1 MTIKY
6 TITNTVDSE
15 TWNNELQKSDYAT
28 FFQTAEYLTFESN
41 MGEKIP
47 FYITIQN
54 EDKVILGQLGLFV
67 IKSAVAYSSSNFQ
80 QLLNKFAQLG
90 RKALWAGG
98 PIIHTKNKDEKQQ
111 VIKLIIS
118 ALNDIAKK
126 NNLAL
131 ISGYT
136 PHQDFSIN
144 SEYFNEF
151 TNSGY
156 AIEKFF
162 TFATDLTQDKE
173 KIWNSI
179 QNSTRRDVT
188 RSEKKGI
195 IVKELEN
202 HDELKKYFL
211 LNQAWAKTKGI
222 ETSISD
228 IQIDSYWKYYKS
240 GKEKIFLAYND
251 DELVSSHRLGC
262 FNGIIYSHKLV
273 SSYSKPASISG
284 PLLVWKA
291 IEWAKEKGMKF
302 YDYSGGMAPPNDP
315 KKKSK
320 YEEQWGSLLAFKRK
334 WGGEE
339 YPYYQLIKVT
349 KPNSYKMFRALS
361 KPDWIYRN
369 FKKKKYTRP
378 SKTN

>member
-126 NNLAL
+126 NNVAVIPRPQELA
-131 ISGYT
+131 S
-136 PHQDFSIN
+136 DN
-144 SEYFNEF
+144 ANEF
-151 TNSGY
+151 DEY
-156 AIEKFF
+156 
-162 TFATDLTQDKE
+162 
-173 KIWNSI
+173 
-179 QNSTRRDVT
+179 
-188 RSEKKGI
+188 KK
-195 IVKELEN
+195 N
-202 HDELKKYFL
+202 
-211 LNQAWAKTKGI
+211 T
-222 ETSISD
+222 
-228 IQIDSYWKYYKS
+228 
-240 GKEKIFLAYND
+240 
-251 DELVSSHRLGC
+251 
-262 FNGIIYSHKLV
+262 
-273 SSYSKPASISG
+273 
-284 PLLVWKA
+284 
-291 IEWAKEKGMKF
+291 
-302 YDYSGGMAPPNDP
+302 
-315 KKKSK
+315 
-320 YEEQWGSLLAFKRK
+320 
-334 WGGEE
+334 
-339 YPYYQLIKVT
+339 
-349 KPNSYKMFRALS
+349 
-361 KPDWIYRN
+361 
-369 FKKKKYTRP
+369 
-378 SKTN
+378 